1 MEQLDNNEVFD
12 DFKPAEEQ
20 TAYVSDAICN
30 VIEKELSEVEQ
41 FKEDFDE
48 QLLMADNPKDD
59 LTQIIIGYV
68 QGCGDVNHVNI
79 CSYKSKNGVAL
90 DGWSF
95 SGDEDITTIDL
106 FLTIYEDPD
115 KGSNISAN
123 DLDRQFNWLQR
134 FYDQSVSGVILGKFM
149 DDTKSDLYQVAD
161 LIHSTSKIDRIRLF
175 LLTNAI
181 APVNYEK
188 DSIEIADGTSCE
200 FYVWD
205 AKRIMQQDN
214 IISGRKPIVVDF
226 EGDYNCTLP
235 CIKMPDVSDHVMCY
249 LCIIPGMVLSQVYHK
264 YHQQILEMNVRTFLQ
279 FKGASNKGI
288 RDTLIG
294 HTATALERRKGVEDT
309 LPEPDMFFAYN
320 NGISATASEVRLN
333 EDGTAITKIKSWQ
346 IVNGGQTT
354 AAISAVMG
362 MKDVDYSK
370 LASVYVAMKIS
381 VVKDKDNLSEIVPK
395 ISRFANT
402 QSAVK
407 KSDFNINEGFLVEL
421 EHQSRETWVLNASGK
436 PVSKW
441 FFERTRGQYL
451 DKAKRQN
458 SSKAEKEFY
467 AEYPKNQ
474 MFDKTT
480 LSKFVMSWEQD
491 PASVCKGGENNYTKF
506 FDKMKRNCAHF
517 DKTRYLRTIAK
528 AILFKGIDA
537 LYGKDGLALPGYKS
551 NMIAYTMSL
560 LSLNSCRALNLD
572 AIWNEQCVISPSVYN
587 ELTLDIYNVYAKL
600 LCGAEHIT
608 YKIKESYTDGNGRRK
623 NRYVP
628 KEIPQEDIER
638 LKATMLYKVLL
649 YVKNIEPFVYKHLID
664 VDEGKNI
671 NEWTKST
678 LCWDALKT
686 KLSQEGDKYNI
697 PTELLGGVGDVDE
710 EITEGQKKKIDEA
723 KGVDPEKWF
732 SLSEWSKDN
741 PGKLTPKEQ
750 AFIGQL
756 VHFSKEGRTLSYK
769 LSKWALDIYEKAV
782 DAGWNEK

>member
-1 MEQLDNNEVFD
+1 MEQFDNNEIFD

-20 TAYVSDAICN
+20 ATFVNETIGN
-30 VIEKELSEVEQ
+30 VIERELTEVEQ

-59 LTQIIIGYV
+59 LTQIIVGYI

-95 SGDEDITTIDL
+95 SGDEDLTTIDL
-106 FLTIYEDPD
+106 FLTIYEDPNN
-115 KGSNISAN
+115 GSNISAN

-134 FYDQSVSGVILGKFM
+134 FYDQSVSGAMLGKFM

-161 LIHSTSKIDRIRLF
+161 LIHSTNKIDRIRLF
-175 LLTNAI
+175 ILTNAI
-181 APVNYEK
+181 APVSYEK
-188 DSIEIADGTSCE
+188 DNIEIADGTSCE

-294 HTATALERRKGVEDT
+294 HTATAVERRKGVEDT

-320 NGISATASEVRLN
+320 NGISATASEVKLN
-333 EDGTAITKIKSWQ
+333 EEGTAITEIKSWQ

-381 VVKDKDNLSEIVPK
+381 VVKDKDSLSEIVPK

-421 EHQSRETWVLNASGK
+421 EHQSRETWVLNTSGK

-506 FDKMKRNCAHF
+506 FDKMKRKGTHF
-517 DKTRYLRTIAK
+517 DKTLYQRTIAK

-551 NMIAYTMSL
+551 NMVAYTMSL
-560 LSLNSCRALNLD
+560 LSLNSGRALNLD

-587 ELTLDIYNVYAKL
+587 ELTLDVYNVYAKL

-608 YKIKESYTDGNGRRK
+608 YKIKESYTDANGRRK

-686 KLSQEGDKYNI
+686 KLSQEGDKYNV
-697 PTELLGGVGDVDE
+697 PAELLGGVGDVDE

-723 KGVDPEKWF
+723 KGVDSEKWF

-741 PGKLTPKEQ
+741 PEKLTPKEQ

-756 VHFSKEGRTLSYK
+756 VHFSKEGRNLSYK
-769 LSKWALDIYEKAV
+769 LSKWALDLYEKALE
-782 DAGWNEK
+782 AGWNEK

>member
-1 MEQLDNNEVFD
+1 MEQFDNNEIFD

-20 TAYVSDAICN
+20 ATFVNETIGN
-30 VIEKELSEVEQ
+30 VIERELTEVEQ

-59 LTQIIIGYV
+59 LTQIIVGYI

-95 SGDEDITTIDL
+95 SGDEDLTTIDL
-106 FLTIYEDPD
+106 FLTIYEDPNN
-115 KGSNISAN
+115 GSNISAN

-134 FYDQSVSGVILGKFM
+134 FYDQSVSGAMLGKFM

-161 LIHSTSKIDRIRLF
+161 LIHSTNKIDRIRLF
-175 LLTNAI
+175 ILTNAI
-181 APVNYEK
+181 APVSYEK
-188 DSIEIADGTSCE
+188 DNIEIADGTSCE

-294 HTATALERRKGVEDT
+294 HTATAVERRKGVEDT

-320 NGISATASEVRLN
+320 NGISATASEVKLN
-333 EDGTAITKIKSWQ
+333 EEGTAITEIKSWQ

-381 VVKDKDNLSEIVPK
+381 VVKDKDSLSEIVPK

-421 EHQSRETWVLNASGK
+421 EHQSRETWVLNTSGK

-506 FDKMKRNCAHF
+506 FDKMKRKGTHF
-517 DKTRYLRTIAK
+517 DKTLYQRTIAK

-551 NMIAYTMSL
+551 NMVAYTMSL
-560 LSLNSCRALNLD
+560 LSLNSGRALNLD

-587 ELTLDIYNVYAKL
+587 ELTLDVYNVYAKL

-608 YKIKESYTDGNGRRK
+608 YKIKESYTDANGRRK

-686 KLSQEGDKYNI
+686 KLSQEGDKYNV
-697 PTELLGGVGDVDE
+697 PAELLGGVGDVDE

-723 KGVDPEKWF
+723 KGVDSEKWF

-756 VHFSKEGRTLSYK
+756 EHFSKEGRNLSYK
-769 LSKWALDIYEKAV
+769 LSKWALDLYEKALE
-782 DAGWNEK
+782 AGWNEK